1 MEARILYFTV
11 HSASNLRDVRKI
23 GEMKVYAKVTVA
35 EKSEDTEVDR
45 VNKTNPVWNK
55 TFSFNVPELS
65 IVQGQ
70 GKISIKIELFCKRSL
85 KKDKYVGEVN
95 LSLDSQCA
103 KSCNITCVVDRKGTN
118 YKNSDFGNLMYSS
131 SDLTDKFINSNSSH
145 KINAVEVGAALLST
159 VATVGAAALA
169 I

>member
-23 GEMKVYAKVTVA
+23 GKMKVYAKVTVA
-35 EKSEDTEVDR
+35 EKSEDTEVDC
-45 VNKTNPVWNK
+45 VNKTNPVWEK

-65 IVQGQ
+65 IIQGQ
-70 GKISIKIELFCKRSL
+70 
-85 KKDKYVGEVN
+85 
-95 LSLDSQCA
+95 
-103 KSCNITCVVDRKGTN
+103 
-118 YKNSDFGNLMYSS
+118 
-131 SDLTDKFINSNSSH
+131 
-145 KINAVEVGAALLST
+145 VEVGAALLST

>member
-23 GEMKVYAKVTVA
+23 GKMKVYAKVTVA
-35 EKSEDTEVDR
+35 EKSEETEVDS

-65 IVQGQ
+65 IIQGQ
-70 GKISIKIELFCKRSL
+70 GKISIKIELFCRRSFSH
-85 KKDKYVGEVN
+85 DKYVGEVN

-118 YKNSDFGNLMYSS
+118 YQNSGFGNLTYSS

>member
-65 IVQGQ
+65 IIQGQ
-70 GKISIKIELFCKRSL
+70 
-85 KKDKYVGEVN
+85 
-95 LSLDSQCA
+95 
-103 KSCNITCVVDRKGTN
+103 
-118 YKNSDFGNLMYSS
+118 
-131 SDLTDKFINSNSSH
+131 
-145 KINAVEVGAALLST
+145 VEVGAALLNT